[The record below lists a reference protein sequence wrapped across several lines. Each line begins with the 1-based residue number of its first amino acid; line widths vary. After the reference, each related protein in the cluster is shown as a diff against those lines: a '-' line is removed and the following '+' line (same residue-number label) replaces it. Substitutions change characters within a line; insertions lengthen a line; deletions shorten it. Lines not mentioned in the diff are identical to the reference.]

1 MAPFDITPISLFFL
15 AFASVYLV
23 ALAYLGLVER
33 RRQRDEA
40 ESTSHM
46 FSLVVPA
53 HDEQNVIDDCI
64 SALLALDYPPDQ
76 FETIIVDDG
85 SSDLTAARVRAKLER
100 HSGRIAMLQIPREQ
114 GARGKANA
122 LNHAFQVLRETSRF
136 RGHPSWI
143 VGVFDAD
150 GQPDRDM
157 LKKASFQ
164 FLSPGVGGVQSSV
177 RIRNRDRSWLTR
189 MQDIEFAGFSRVTQ
203 IIRTRITNSAALGG
217 NGQFVRASAIE
228 QIAID
233 AANGVY
239 WDPDALT
246 EDLELSTRLV
256 LRNWDLHHL
265 NTSFVWQ
272 EGVETTRALM
282 RQRTRW
288 AWGSLQVFFEFVLGL
303 KVLRAPNVRL
313 RKRLDLLFNLSIF
326 LVSPLIFA
334 TWILTVLAFI
344 GLATVLSSL
353 PTVMMIFLSFA
364 YLPVVGYGLA
374 TLGEYRRLRLPLDL
388 IGFAIYTYHW
398 VPCLYAG
405 LWHLAARHGPTWW
418 KTLRN
423 GETPAG

>member
-1 MAPFDITPISLFFL
+1 
-15 AFASVYLV
+15 
-23 ALAYLGLVER
+23 
-33 RRQRDEA
+33 
-40 ESTSHM
+40 
-46 FSLVVPA
+46 
-53 HDEQNVIDDCI
+53 
-64 SALLALDYPPDQ
+64 
-76 FETIIVDDG
+76 
-85 SSDLTAARVRAKLER
+85 
-100 HSGRIAMLQIPREQ
+100 
-114 GARGKANA
+114 
-122 LNHAFQVLRETSRF
+122 
-136 RGHPSWI
+136 

-239 WDPDALT
+239 WNPDALT

-334 TWILTVLAFI
+334 TWILTGLAFI